1 MYIVIYSPVAVCD
14 QHDIYFF
21 AVKWVLKQRWEN
33 DHIVIEELSF
43 AMDIFKYK
51 HKLAYDIGIHW
62 QI

>member
-1 MYIVIYSPVAVCD
+1 MYIVIYSLVAVCD
-14 QHDIYFF
+14 QHDIIFCSQMGF
-21 AVKWVLKQRWEN
+21 EKRWEN

-43 AMDIFKYK
+43 VMDIFKYK